1 MVSATCLYPSF
12 NMIILVIFQG
22 TLGDVG
28 VSGNQGQP
36 GKEVLLV

>member
-1 MVSATCLYPSF
+1 MVSATCLYLSF
-12 NMIILVIFQG
+12 NIIILVIFQG
-22 TLGDVG
+22 TVGDVG